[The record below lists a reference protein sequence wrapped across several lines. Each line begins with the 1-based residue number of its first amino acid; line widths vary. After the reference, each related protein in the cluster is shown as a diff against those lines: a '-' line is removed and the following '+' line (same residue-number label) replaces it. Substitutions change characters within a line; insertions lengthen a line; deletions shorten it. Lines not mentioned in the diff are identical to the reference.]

1 MPTSAL
7 KGSIWDFSNFSE
19 DELKSR
25 LSDRKDE
32 LNAIEEEL
40 LKRKTD
46 DIVDKIDQ
54 LRQLWTEISMAG
66 VKIIIEPEYRDEC
79 KNLELNT
86 LSPYT
91 DVVFDVSNIR
101 R

>member
-7 KGSIWDFSNFSE
+7 EGSIWDFSNFSE

-46 DIVDKIDQ
+46 DIVDKVDQ

-66 VKIIIEPEYRDEC
+66 VKIIIEPEYQNEC
-79 KNLELNT
+79 QNLELNT

-91 DVVFDVSNIR
+91 DILFDVSNIR

>member
-1 MPTSAL
+1 MPTSAI

-40 LKRKTD
+40 LKRKTA
-46 DIVDKIDQ
+46 DIDNKISQ
-54 LRQLWTEISMAG
+54 MRQLWTEISTAG
-66 VKIIIEPEYRDEC
+66 VKIIIEPMYQSEC
-79 KNLELNT
+79 HNLELNT
-86 LSPYT
+86 ISPYT
-91 DVVFDVSNIR
+91 DVVFDTTNIR